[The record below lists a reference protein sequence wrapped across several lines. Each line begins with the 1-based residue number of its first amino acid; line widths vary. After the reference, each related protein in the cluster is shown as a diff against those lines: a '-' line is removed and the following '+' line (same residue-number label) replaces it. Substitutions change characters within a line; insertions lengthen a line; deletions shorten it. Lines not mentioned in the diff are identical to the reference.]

1 MEAEILFILVVPRED
16 VLAFTD
22 QQKEWFELMR
32 SSNLAFYNNE
42 VGSLSSRIIK
52 IMNDNIKI
60 PSQLRNYHNE
70 KFII

>member
-1 MEAEILFILVVPRED
+1 MESEILFILVVPRED

-32 SSNLAFYNNE
+32 NSNLAFYNDE